1 MLALMR
7 WLETE
12 GGKATRKV
20 ENTENVEEKGVDGFE
35 KEVSLEKNATEI
47 QKIGILFDSSWSWKI
62 LEGDAFW
69 NWEIVTIWDEF

>member
-20 ENTENVEEKGVDGFE
+20 ENAENVEEKREDGFE
-35 KEVSLEKNATEI
+35 KEVSLEKNATE
-47 QKIGILFDSSWSWKI
+47 KSS
-62 LEGDAFW
+62 
-69 NWEIVTIWDEF
+69 

>member
-20 ENTENVEEKGVDGFE
+20 ENRENVEVKREDGFE
-35 KEVSLEKNATEI
+35 KKVSLEKNATE
-47 QKIGILFDSSWSWKI
+47 KSS
-62 LEGDAFW
+62 
-69 NWEIVTIWDEF
+69 